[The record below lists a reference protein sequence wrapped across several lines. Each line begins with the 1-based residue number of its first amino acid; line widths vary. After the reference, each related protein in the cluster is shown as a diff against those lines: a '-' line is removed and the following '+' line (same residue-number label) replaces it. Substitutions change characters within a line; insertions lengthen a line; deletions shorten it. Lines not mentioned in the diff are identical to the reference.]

1 MSRALPPEL
10 RPKSERPVVV
20 AFAVS
25 TVAALA
31 LAVVYLRG
39 GQAQLEG
46 VFLALA
52 LGGFGAGLVLWAKRF
67 MPTEEVAEERP
78 QLASTEEDV
87 RAFTESFEA
96 GEHTLQRRGLLLK
109 MAGAAL
115 GALGLAVLFP
125 IRSLGP
131 RPGRALKYTPY
142 ALAGPVRL
150 VDEDDQPVRP
160 EEIVEGGTYTVFPA
174 GDVQSGDAAT
184 ILVRVPP
191 EQLRLD
197 EDRAAW
203 TVDGIVAYSK
213 LCTHLGCP
221 VGLYQSQFQLL
232 LCPCHQSTFNVLE
245 GARPVFGPA
254 TRPLPQLP
262 LGVDAEG
269 FLVATGDFEA
279 PVEGG
284 FWDRGR

>member
-1 MSRALPPEL
+1 MSRALPPGL
-10 RPKSERPVVV
+10 RPKSERPIVV

-31 LAVVYLRG
+31 LAVVYWTG
-39 GQAQLEG
+39 GQPQLEG

-52 LGGFGAGLVLWAKRF
+52 LGGFGVGLILWAKRF

-78 QLASTEEDV
+78 RLASTEEDLA
-87 RAFTESFEA
+87 AFTRSFEA
-96 GEHTLQRRGLLLK
+96 GENTLVRRGLLVK
-109 MAGAAL
+109 MAAGAL
-115 GALGLAVLFP
+115 GALGLALVFP

-131 RPGRALKYTPY
+131 RPGRALKET
-142 ALAGPVRL
+142 AFGPGVRL
-150 VDEDDQPVRP
+150 VDEDDQPIRP
-160 EEIVEGGTYTVFPA
+160 EEIAEGGAYTAFPQ
-174 GDVQSGDAAT
+174 GDVQSGDGAA
-184 ILVRVPP
+184 LL
-191 EQLRLD
+191 LRLPEGSLD
-197 EDRAAW
+197 ADYVKLDW
-203 TVDGIVAYSK
+203 TIDGLVAYSK

-262 LGVDAEG
+262 LAVDEEG

-279 PVEGG
+279 PVQGG